1 MALLR
6 SQVKIQEAEPQIR
19 SAAPIPTS
27 LPAFLGITE
36 RGPIGTPQ
44 FITSFDD
51 FVKIFG
57 GFTVNSDLSL
67 AMQGFFDNGGTSAW
81 VSRTVHYTD
90 ITSAATQTA
99 LAATITLV
107 DRAGSPLSTLKVD
120 GKTPGAYANDIK
132 AIIEDAT
139 SGNTDEFNLKIE
151 EDGVVKEI
159 FPNVSMTDTDD
170 NYVEDI
176 VNDPDNGSNLVA
188 VVDLDSATAS
198 PTDLPALG
206 TFTLIGGDDGL
217 TSLADTDFT
226 GNEAAETGVH
236 AFDDVQDLTI
246 LVIPGRATS
255 AVHNKMISY
264 CEVTRDGSMFAIMD
278 PPAGLSG
285 TGIVT
290 YKVTTAAL
298 VSEFAAIY
306 WPRIKIL
313 NPSAVVFGTATQI
326 TVPPSGHICGVY
338 ARTDGSFTGG
348 VYRAPAGI
356 EVGRMFNVLGFETNE
371 VLKDAVRDLV
381 YPQLINPLTSFPGS
395 ARFIDGSRTLLQGGN
410 FPSVP
415 ERRGVIFIEQT
426 IKRTLETFRQSQNDE
441 ITRANVE
448 NTITAFLLTQ
458 TRNRAFRS
466 TDPAKAFIVD
476 ADVPGETINPPS
488 EQVQGNLN
496 VTIGLATNKPTEF
509 IILTFSQDVRALEE
523 EVQLAQ
529 GR

>member
-6 SQVKIQEAEPQIR
+6 SQVKIVEAEPQIR

-36 RGPIGTPQ
+36 RGPVGDPQ
-44 FITSFDD
+44 FITSFADY
-51 FVKIFG
+51 VKIFG

-81 VSRTVHYTD
+81 VSRTLHYTD
-90 ITSAATQTA
+90 ITSAATQTGVA
-99 LAATITLV
+99 STVTLV
-107 DRAGSPLSTLKVD
+107 DRAGSPLSTLTVA
-120 GKTPGAYANDIK
+120 GKTPGTYADDIK

-139 SGNTDEFNLKIE
+139 SGDTDEFNLTVE

-159 FPNVSMTDTDD
+159 FPNLSMTDIDV
-170 NYVEDI
+170 NYIESI
-176 VNDPDNGSNLVA
+176 INDPDTGSNLI
-188 VVDLDSATAS
+188 VVTDLDSATS
-198 PTDLPALG
+198 TPNDLPALG
-206 TFTLIGGDDGL
+206 TFTLTGGDDGL
-217 TSLADTDFT
+217 TSLDDADFT

-236 AFDDVQDLTI
+236 AFDDVQDITI

-255 AVHNKMISY
+255 AVQNKMISY
-264 CEVTRDGSMFAIMD
+264 CEVTRAKSMFAIMD
-278 PPAGLSG
+278 PPAGLTG

-298 VSEFAAIY
+298 VSEFAALY

-313 NPSAVVFGTATQI
+313 NPSAVIFGTGTQI

-348 VYRAPAGI
+348 VYRAPAGV
-356 EVGRMFNVLGFETNE
+356 EVGRIFNALGFETDE
-371 VLKDAVRDLV
+371 VLKDAIRDLIF
-381 YPQLINPLTSFPGS
+381 PQLINPLTSFPGS

-458 TRNRAFRS
+458 TRNRAFKS

-488 EQVQGNLN
+488 EQAQGNLN
-496 VTIGLATNKPTEF
+496 VTVGLATNKPLEF
-509 IILTFSQDVRALEE
+509 LILEFSQDVRALEE
-523 EVQLAQ
+523 EIQLAN